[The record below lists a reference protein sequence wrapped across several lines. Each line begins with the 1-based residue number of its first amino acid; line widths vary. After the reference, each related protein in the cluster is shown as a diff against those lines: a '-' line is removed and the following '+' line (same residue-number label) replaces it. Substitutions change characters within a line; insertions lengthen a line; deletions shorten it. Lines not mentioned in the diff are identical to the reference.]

1 MTWQARTLRTPGQLR
16 TTGGSMQNERAE
28 VKMYSDYKSPYAY
41 LAFDPGMA
49 LEQRFAV
56 RVRWRPF
63 QLRLKG
69 KGERSV
75 YSEHKVKYSYL
86 DARRWANMRPGGLVL
101 KGPLKIYDTTPALIG
116 GLYAET
122 QGRLVDYSRTVFQRF
137 FRRELEVD
145 QPGAVA
151 AVIAEL
157 GMSDQGYRDYLA
169 GEGMAAYERAQEE
182 AVADRI
188 FGVPI
193 FVFEGEPFWGHDR
206 IDLLERRL
214 AEAGLALES

>member
-1 MTWQARTLRTPGQLR
+1 MPGVA
-16 TTGGSMQNERAE
+16 AE
-28 VKMYSDYKSPYAY
+28 IKMYSDYKSPYAY

-49 LEQRFAV
+49 LEQRYHV

-69 KGERSV
+69 AGQRSV
-75 YSEHKVKYSYL
+75 YSEYKIKYSYL
-86 DARRWANMRPGGLVL
+86 DARRWANLRPGGLVI
-101 KGPLKIYDTTPALIG
+101 KGPLKIYDTTPALVG

-122 QGRLVDYSRTVFQRF
+122 QGRLVDYSRSVFDKF

-145 QPGAVA
+145 QPDAVA
-151 AVIAEL
+151 AHIASL
-157 GMSDQGYRDYLA
+157 GMSDAGYRDYLA
-169 GEGMAAYERAQEE
+169 GEGMRAYEAAQEE

-206 IDLLERRL
+206 IPLLEHRL
-214 AEAGLALES
+214 AEAGLARNASHKPLPEPRVAGA

>member
-1 MTWQARTLRTPGQLR
+1 
-16 TTGGSMQNERAE
+16 MQQDQRPE

-49 LEQRFAV
+49 LEEKFDV

-75 YSEHKVKYSYL
+75 YSEYKIRYSYL
-86 DARRWANMRPGGLVL
+86 DARRWANMRPGGLVI
-101 KGPLKIYDTTPALIG
+101 KGPLKIYDTTPALVG

-122 QGRLVDYSRTVFQRF
+122 QGRLLDYSRAVFERF

-145 QPGAVA
+145 QPDAVA
-151 AVIAEL
+151 AVIAAL
-157 GMSDQGYRDYLA
+157 GLSVEGYRDYLA
-169 GEGMAAYERAQEE
+169 GEGMRAYEAAQAE
-182 AVADRI
+182 ATADRI

-193 FVFEGEPFWGHDR
+193 FIFEGEPFWGHDR
-206 IDLLERRL
+206 IGLLEQRL
-214 AEAGLALES
+214 AEAGLARHGQAARAEAASPP